1 MGETKELKN
10 RMNCSG
16 QGFFPA
22 LRVRTGGRSQSPSRP
37 TGSPSR
43 QRILR
48 VSMDVHNNKDMGP

>member
-1 MGETKELKN
+1 
-10 RMNCSG
+10 MNCSG

-22 LRVRTGGRSQSPSRP
+22 LRVRMGHRSRSPSRP
-37 TGSPSR
+37 TGSPSW